1 MITIIDYIA
10 LSLLLLFF
18 FLGGKKRR
26 RKGGKMG
33 REGGKKEGKI
43 CNTKRGGAVKLVWEE
58 VGICKEDDMRF
69 LIKRE

>member
-1 MITIIDYIA
+1 
-10 LSLLLLFF
+10 
-18 FLGGKKRR
+18 
-26 RKGGKMG
+26 MG